1 MNNALLILNALGV
14 YAIFRKRH
22 FPEAVQLMK
31 YIYRI
36 YESMP
41 GQEDI
46 DLNTKLEVYRFFLQL
61 TYVKDVTAAIKK
73 EDSIPMFQNY
83 IRLVKELSIY
93 KDLLHQQILFIEV
106 MAFLLRTNQSEL
118 PALINR
124 LSMEALEAPTTN

>member
-1 MNNALLILNALGV
+1 
-14 YAIFRKRH
+14 
-22 FPEAVQLMK
+22 
-31 YIYRI
+31 
-36 YESMP
+36 MP